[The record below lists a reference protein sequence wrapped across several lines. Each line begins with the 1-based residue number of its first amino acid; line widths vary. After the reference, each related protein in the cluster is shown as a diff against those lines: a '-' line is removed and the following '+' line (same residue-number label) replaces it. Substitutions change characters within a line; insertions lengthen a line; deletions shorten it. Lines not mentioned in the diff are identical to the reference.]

1 MPEPVNPK
9 SSTGATYVLDAESE
23 LELSRLLMQDHL
35 LTTAMG
41 GVWPEQADI
50 SMIQYVLDVAC
61 GPGGW
66 VLDVAAAYPDK
77 EVMGIDITPAMIRYA
92 KAQSRAHHLDNADF
106 AVMDCCKPI
115 DIPDES
121 FDLINARYLTSVLPR
136 DRWPAFIQESWRM
149 LRPGGVLR
157 LTEPALLIT
166 NSTACDTLNHMITL
180 AMHRAG
186 YGFFQQGYQ
195 LRTMELEPRLREA
208 GFQQIDIRTSVLNA
222 SGGTK
227 NHEVNAANLAIVY
240 DQVQPLLL
248 KMGVIASSEEFIPL
262 YEQACSDL
270 YGEGF
275 HSIQVHLTAWGRKPP
290 RMK

>member
-1 MPEPVNPK
+1 
-9 SSTGATYVLDAESE
+9 
-23 LELSRLLMQDHL
+23 
-35 LTTAMG
+35 
-41 GVWPEQADI
+41 
-50 SMIQYVLDVAC
+50 
-61 GPGGW
+61 
-66 VLDVAAAYPDK
+66 
-77 EVMGIDITPAMIRYA
+77 
-92 KAQSRAHHLDNADF
+92 
-106 AVMDCCKPI
+106 
-115 DIPDES
+115 
-121 FDLINARYLTSVLPR
+121 
-136 DRWPAFIQESWRM
+136 M

-157 LTEPALLIT
+157 LTEPDLPIT
-166 NSTACDTLNHMITL
+166 NSAACDALNHMITL

-186 YGFFQQGYQ
+186 YEFPPQGSQ
-195 LRTMELEPRLREA
+195 FRMMELEPWLHKA
-208 GFQQIDIRTSVLNA
+208 GFQQIDLRTSVLNA

-248 KMGVIASSEEFIPL
+248 KMGVIASPEEFIPL